1 LPAAAPPGILPRMA
15 PDPAA
20 PPAQRVFLGI
30 LFMCATGL
38 LFPLMSAAAKLLGE
52 EYSSLQV
59 SWARAFGH
67 IVFLLALFLPRF
79 GLRVLQTRR
88 PALQLARSGL
98 LFTSNLCAF
107 AALTFIPLAKS
118 AAISLAAPLFVAVLA
133 WRMLGERTTTGR
145 IVALLAG
152 FAGVLV
158 VIRPGAEVFHPAA
171 FLALASAACYA
182 TYQVLT
188 RRVAGADL
196 PETSAVLSSAV
207 GAFGMLLVLPFVWR
221 TPASWPDVTLFCSLG
236 VFGALGHYCVAYAL
250 RYAPANV
257 VSPFG
262 YVQLLGSVAVG
273 WLVFADLPDAATWLG
288 AAIIVAAGLYVG
300 WSQTRGGR

>member
-1 LPAAAPPGILPRMA
+1 MA

-20 PPAQRVFLGI
+20 PPAQRILLGI

-79 GLRVLQTRR
+79 GLRVLRTRR
-88 PALQLARSGL
+88 PTLQLARSGL

-145 IVALLAG
+145 ILALLAG

-158 VIRPGAEVFHPAA
+158 VIRPGAEVFQPAA

-188 RRVAGADL
+188 RRIAGADL
-196 PETSAVLSSAV
+196 PETSAILSSMV

-221 TPASWPDVTLFCSLG
+221 TPDSWPDVALFCSLG

-250 RYAPANV
+250 RFAPANV